1 MKSSIHNST
10 TSPPEG
16 TNDSVPAEDRSTP
29 EPIESD
35 TNDKNHNPSGKRAL
49 GDASTEES
57 TSGSES
63 TNEASEVE
71 LESWLS
77 LSTLPTQPELLN
89 PVGNDAQGTSTTSN
103 NHDRPTHHEISLWF
117 AGLWNYNKQSYTQT
131 EKKFIHLEEKE
142 QNSEHQASED
152 QLEAFSRNSY
162 LYHQLISLNQKIA
175 KINHDLSKGAK
186 ETGVYSH
193 ISEHH
198 DNQLQKKLRSLGV
211 EPVSNL

>member
-1 MKSSIHNST
+1 MWPLLVHTLRKTRYIAGLSVSPSQADGVLVLFHIGQNKTAFLLPFDDLIIMKSSIHNST

-142 QNSEHQASED
+142 
-152 QLEAFSRNSY
+152 R
-162 LYHQLISLNQKIA
+162 
-175 KINHDLSKGAK
+175 
-186 ETGVYSH
+186 
-193 ISEHH
+193 
-198 DNQLQKKLRSLGV
+198 
-211 EPVSNL
+211 

>member
-142 QNSEHQASED
+142 
-152 QLEAFSRNSY
+152 R
-162 LYHQLISLNQKIA
+162 
-175 KINHDLSKGAK
+175 
-186 ETGVYSH
+186 
-193 ISEHH
+193 
-198 DNQLQKKLRSLGV
+198 
-211 EPVSNL
+211 